1 MKSWSQESRKGL
13 GFLRA
18 EKLVSPVQRK
28 ASERESPAGYVT
40 DLSDKYLLGTTPP
53 PCACPTEAA
62 RKDRVAACFLKRRG
76 DLPFPWGAGGGAC
89 TGFGAEV
96 IATRKGALLSR
107 VSLGFSE
114 GVTFGRALELGV

>member
-1 MKSWSQESRKGL
+1 MKSRSQESRKGL

-53 PCACPTEAA
+53 PCACPAEAT
-62 RKDRVAACFLKRRG
+62 RKDRGAACFLKRQG
-76 DLPFPWGAGGGAC
+76 DLPFPWGAGGAC
-89 TGFGAEV
+89 TGFSAEV

-114 GVTFGRALELGV
+114 GVTFSRAPELGV